1 VNTTG
6 PGPGDDGEASPRPPG
21 AGDATATGRFA
32 ADLPTGTVLAGRF
45 RLDGLLGVGGMG
57 VVYRATDLDLGVPV
71 AVKLLRG
78 EMAARPGAF
87 ERFRQELL
95 LARQVSSP
103 HVLRIH
109 DIARHEDRWLIS
121 MDLVD
126 GQPLDRLLDAEGAL
140 PVDRAVELTR
150 QIALGLSAAHARDV
164 VHRDLKPSNILVD
177 AAGQARIGD
186 FGIARSLGTSGLTGT
201 GAIVGTPDYLSPEQ
215 ARAQPVDAR
224 SDLYALGL
232 LLYEMLSGAAAF
244 AGSTASES
252 LARRMVG
259 PPPPIRSR
267 RADVPGWVEQLLD
280 RLLRSNPAHRL
291 QSADAVVRAI
301 EQQRVPRDL
310 RPGRGSAIAATLL
323 IATAA
328 AGWFAWQ
335 RDQAPAAASAGAPPP
350 ARVLVLPI
358 AADDARDAD
367 ALVGAS
373 ELLRH
378 RLALGPLPV
387 VDGERVD
394 QAVAQLG
401 LRDGRAAT
409 PDLRAL
415 RDALPAT
422 IVLRPRLRRVGTG
435 LRLDAGLLRG
445 DAAPVVLQGDVAD
458 GLGAALDAF
467 APRALLALADPGA
480 AGPVSAP
487 SPALAADDAA
497 LAGFG
502 RALSLQREG
511 RLDDAAAALDT
522 LLAQR
527 PRFAPGWLVRAQV
540 AQQAGRAAAAGEAA
554 AAGMAL
560 APPPPLKRGL
570 EHWSA
575 MAGGDDAV
583 LPTHAAWV
591 AAHPDDLDARL
602 RLAQLQG
609 QSNALSAALENL
621 RGLLARD
628 PGDPRAWFLL
638 GKSSILHGDV
648 RGAVDEHLVRALVL
662 YKRGRNRFGE
672 AETVNALGVAY
683 SRLGQP
689 ADAREQFTKAVA
701 LRRALG
707 DRRGV
712 ASSLR
717 NLAQLATVQGDFA
730 QAQAHLDE
738 ARTLFEAIGDAG
750 GLDAVDNEL
759 GLLAEERG
767 DFVAAEAAFRRMLR
781 AREQAGDDAGVA
793 ESLDNIGFAQF
804 AQGDYDNANAYWQ
817 QALAAFTRL
826 DDPAGIVQVQQNLGA
841 LETARG
847 RGAEA
852 RRLLEASL
860 QAAERGQLV
869 EESAVSRFHLGQLA
883 LSEGRLGDALAE
895 LDRAQRLFTERDDR
909 RGAVETALL
918 RGQVLLAA
926 GALPELEAHL
936 RGLDAQ
942 LDEASSEQR
951 AGAALLAAELASRRG
966 DTAAAHKAL
975 AGAEAAASRAGM
987 RATTLRVAIA
997 RAAAGRMTPAEDAA
1011 LGDALRQLGH
1021 VGLQLAWL
1029 EQRIAR
1035 ALSAG
1040 RSADAAADYRTARD
1054 LLRAHPGPPVAVPL
1068 HAAGAR
1074 ALAATGDSTDA
1085 DAARRAAQDAAGR
1098 IGANLPEP
1106 MRAAYAAS
1114 AAPAPSPLGTAVS
1127 NGR

>member
-1 VNTTG
+1 VNTTD
-6 PGPGDDGEASPRPPG
+6 PDPGDAGEASPRPPG
-21 AGDATATGRFA
+21 ADATATGRFA

-45 RLDGLLGVGGMG
+45 RLDGLLGIGGMG

-126 GQPLDRLLDAEGAL
+126 GQPLDRLLDTEGPM

-150 QIALGLSAAHARDV
+150 QVALGLSAAHARDV

-232 LLYEMLSGAAAF
+232 LLYEMLSGAPAF

-280 RLLRSNPAHRL
+280 RLLRSNPTHRL

-301 EQQRVPRDL
+301 EQRRVPRDL

-323 IATAA
+323 IASAA

-335 RDQAPAAASAGAPPP
+335 RTPAPGAASASAPPP

-367 ALVGAS
+367 ALAGAS
-373 ELLRH
+373 ELLRQ
-378 RLALGPLPV
+378 RLALGALPV

-401 LRDGRAAT
+401 LRDGRAST
-409 PDLRAL
+409 PDPQVLRE
-415 RDALPAT
+415 ALPAT

-435 LRLDAGLLRG
+435 LRVDADLVRG
-445 DAAPVVLQGDVAD
+445 DAKLVVVQGDVAA
-458 GLGAALDAF
+458 GLGASLDAF
-467 APRALLALADPGA
+467 APRALLALAGPEA
-480 AGPVSAP
+480 ARPVPAP

-511 RLDDAAAALDT
+511 RLDEAAAALDA

-527 PRFAPGWLVRAQV
+527 PRFAPGWLARAQV

-554 AAGMAL
+554 AAGLAL
-560 APPPPLKRGL
+560 APPGPLKRGL
-570 EHWSA
+570 EHWQA
-575 MAGGDDAV
+575 MAGGDAAPV
-583 LPTHAAWV
+583 LSAHAGWV

-609 QSNALSAALENL
+609 QSNALPAALENL
-621 RGLLARD
+621 RALLARD

-689 ADAREQFTKAVA
+689 VDAREQFTKAVA

-852 RRLLEASL
+852 RRLLDASL
-860 QAAERGQLV
+860 KAAERGQLV

-918 RGQVLLAA
+918 RGQVLLAG

-936 RGLDAQ
+936 RRLDGQ
-942 LDEASSEQR
+942 LGEASSEQR
-951 AGAALLAAELASRRG
+951 AGAALLAAELATRRG
-966 DTAAAHKAL
+966 DTAAARKAL

-987 RATTLRVAIA
+987 RATSLRVAIA
-997 RAAAGRMTPAEDAA
+997 RAAAGRMTPADDAA

-1029 EQRIAR
+1029 EQRVAR

-1040 RSADAAADYRTARD
+1040 RNADAATDYRAARE
-1054 LLRAHPGPPVAVPL
+1054 LLRAHPGAPVAVPL
-1068 HAAGAR
+1068 HAPGAS
-1074 ALAATGDSTDA
+1074 ALAATGDSSGA
-1085 DAARRAAQDAAGR
+1085 DAARRAAQEAAGR

-1114 AAPAPSPLGTAVS
+1114 AAPAPSPLGTAVA